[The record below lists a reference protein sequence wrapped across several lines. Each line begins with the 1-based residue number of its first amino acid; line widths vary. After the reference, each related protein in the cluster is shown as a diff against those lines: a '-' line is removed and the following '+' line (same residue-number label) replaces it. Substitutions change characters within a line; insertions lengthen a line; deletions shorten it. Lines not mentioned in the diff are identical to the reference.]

1 MLGLCCCAGYSLVAA
16 SGSDSLVAVCRL
28 LVVVAS
34 LVAEDG
40 LQGVWASVVAARRLG
55 SCDSQA

>member
-1 MLGLCCCAGYSLVAA
+1 MLPFVFNHFTAIFCIQHLPFI
-16 SGSDSLVAVCRL
+16 